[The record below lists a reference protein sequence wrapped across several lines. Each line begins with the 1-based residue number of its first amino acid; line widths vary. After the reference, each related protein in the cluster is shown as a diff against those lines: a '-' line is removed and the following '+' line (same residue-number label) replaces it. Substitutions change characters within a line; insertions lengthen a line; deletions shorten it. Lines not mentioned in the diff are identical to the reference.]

1 MTNPKQKIEQAIRKV
16 YEWMA
21 ANQTLEGTWPVP
33 YDGPFFLL
41 PLYIF
46 ALRICGRPISKETK
60 TKMSRYILR
69 HQLADGSFGIHQ
81 ESKVGTVF
89 TSVINYVALRF
100 LGSSPLRS
108 STTEGFELD
117 P

>member
-1 MTNPKQKIEQAIRKV
+1 MT
-16 YEWMA
+16 M
-21 ANQTLEGTWPVP
+21 
-33 YDGPFFLL
+33 
-41 PLYIF
+41 
-46 ALRICGRPISKETK
+46 ETK

-100 LGSSPLRS
+100 LGHLPSEPALRKALNWIHDKGGPLYQRVGANLS
-108 STTEGFELD
+108 CHF
-117 P
+117 